1 MRLRAENLA
10 EEARAAAAEPMPCV
24 AVHVTRH
31 PDERG
36 LPHLARPY
44 LVGSA
49 SLSMAQLEQV
59 RGAAGC
65 LNMSVD
71 TLRMLHSRCARLL
84 ARRSLNVVQDLL
96 SCRKVVALSPHGKSA
111 RAILKPEAG

>member
-1 MRLRAENLA
+1 MQVRVRAEQLA
-10 EEARAAAAEPMPCV
+10 DEAQKAAAEPMPCV

-44 LVGSA
+44 LVGPA

-59 RGAAGC
+59 RGTNWYGA
-65 LNMSVD
+65 
-71 TLRMLHSRCARLL
+71 
-84 ARRSLNVVQDLL
+84 
-96 SCRKVVALSPHGKSA
+96 
-111 RAILKPEAG
+111 